1 MNNYS
6 FDFAGLPSCNL
17 AKRRYNSRMS
27 TTTAVLTTTH
37 QINALRAHTLRIGL
51 QTEIQHNMRL
61 TGKAPSCY
69 SIVKRELGFKGSKVK
84 VYAQYLLWMEQ
95 NGLIVLDKPT
105 FNAAM
110 SLATGGKRK

>member
-1 MNNYS
+1 
-6 FDFAGLPSCNL
+6 
-17 AKRRYNSRMS
+17 MS
-27 TTTAVLTTTH
+27 TTATVLTTSQ

-51 QTEIQHNMRL
+51 AGEIRSGMKL
-61 TGKAPSCY
+61 TNKHPSCY
-69 SIVKRELGFKGSKVK
+69 SIIKRELGFKGGKCK

-110 SLATGGKRK
+110 SLATGGKGK